1 METNDRLG
9 NVNWRDFASIPEKII
24 LIESLEM
31 NIKRIKDGLDDY
43 GDNEGTIKRWNRELI
58 ITKLEVLETLKIFK

>member
-1 METNDRLG
+1 METNDCLG